1 MPGRNPCR
9 TLPPSAPGPTHESG
23 QTLVGYTV
31 DAVNNSS
38 LFSAAPAIANNGT
51 LTFTP
56 ASSQSGMATV
66 TAVVQDN
73 GGTIGG
79 GVDRSTNTFTL
90 RVVASQFVV
99 RDAAQLTTVLVAA
112 AASGTTILLAGH
124 QRLRQPHGE
133 RRLRHPAIRRG
144 HSTRTPK

>member
-1 MPGRNPCR
+1 MFKDFLLHSN
-9 TLPPSAPGPTHESG
+9 SA
-23 QTLVGYTV
+23 VAV
-31 DAVNNSS
+31 DNES
-38 LFSAAPAIANNGT
+38 LFSAAPLSANNGT
-51 LTFTP
+51 LTLTP